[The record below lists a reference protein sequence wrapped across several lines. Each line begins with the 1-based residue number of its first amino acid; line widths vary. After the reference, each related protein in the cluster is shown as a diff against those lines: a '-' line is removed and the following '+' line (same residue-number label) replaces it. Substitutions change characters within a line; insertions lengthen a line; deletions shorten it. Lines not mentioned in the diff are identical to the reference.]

1 MRFLVV
7 FFLFANLMLFSQ
19 NYCNDLPVVTLDS
32 LNNFNSDAS
41 LYFVKV
47 PKDSSIA
54 AFRLQG
60 GFEYAEI
67 FYDSCQSEHI
77 VKIDSNGFFTPTLEM
92 IYSGICCCKSCTE
105 NFSKISTK
113 RDVFIKI
120 VNPKDIRVI
129 KYDKTVKKDYL
140 WYEKKLKSGD
150 KIRLENILF
159 YGGESRFRPVSYKD
173 LNRLY
178 VVLQENLNLKI
189 EIQGHVNSPGR
200 RNSKKNQDLSEA
212 RAKAV
217 SNYLVKKGIDV
228 NRITSVGYGNTQMIY
243 PNTKKESEMQ
253 FNRRVEILVK

>member
-1 MRFLVV
+1 M
-7 FFLFANLMLFSQ
+7 
-19 NYCNDLPVVTLDS
+19 S
-32 LNNFNSDAS
+32 LKN
-41 LYFVKV
+41 K
-47 PKDSSIA
+47 IT
-54 AFRLQG
+54 
-60 GFEYAEI
+60 EEI
-67 FYDSCQSEHI
+67 
-77 VKIDSNGFFTPTLEM
+77 
-92 IYSGICCCKSCTE
+92 
-105 NFSKISTK
+105 
-113 RDVFIKI
+113 
-120 VNPKDIRVI
+120 
-129 KYDKTVKKDYL
+129 KTAM
-140 WYEKKLKSGD
+140 KSGD

-159 YGGESRFRPVSYKD
+159 YGGESRFRPISYKD